1 MKDFEF
7 INSNKTLSQDLLTIN
22 NVNYIIYLG
31 CYLYIITFYSFI
43 YESQRFFSFKIEND
57 IGECILWQT
66 ILCCIKIELK

>member
-31 CYLYIITFYSFI
+31 CYLYILTFYGFI
-43 YESQRFFSFKIEND
+43 YESQRFFSFKIENY
-57 IGECILWQT
+57 IGECILWQI
-66 ILCCIKIELK
+66 ILCYIKIELK

>member
-31 CYLYIITFYSFI
+31 RYLNIITF
-43 YESQRFFSFKIEND
+43 
-57 IGECILWQT
+57 L
-66 ILCCIKIELK
+66 

>member
-31 CYLYIITFYSFI
+31 CYLYIITFYGFI

-57 IGECILWQT
+57 IGECILWQI
-66 ILCCIKIELK
+66 ILCYIKIELK

>member
-31 CYLYIITFYSFI
+31 CYLYIITFYRFI

-57 IGECILWQT
+57 IGECILWQI
-66 ILCCIKIELK
+66 ILCYIKIELK

>member
-31 CYLYIITFYSFI
+31 CYLDIITF
-43 YESQRFFSFKIEND
+43 
-57 IGECILWQT
+57 L
-66 ILCCIKIELK
+66 